1 MLNISLCD
9 DSAQER
15 AFLGQLVSEWSALP
29 GAGAPDGVRVREY
42 PSAEALLFSYA
53 EEPPDIL
60 LLDIEMPG
68 LSGVD
73 LAKRLRQDGNRL
85 LQIIFITAYSDYIAE
100 GYDVAALHYLLKPV
114 EREKLFSV
122 LSRAVERIADDGKKL
137 VLETPDETALVPIC
151 DIKFIEVI
159 KNYVT
164 VHAERD
170 YTLKMPLKDIER
182 DLDGRFL
189 RVGRSYIVNLRY
201 IVRVTRSEIFLKG
214 GGTVPLPRGGYE
226 KVNRAIIAMKG

>member
-1 MLNISLCD
+1 MQIFICD
-9 DSAQER
+9 DSADER
-15 AFLGQLVSEWSALP
+15 KYIKSIVCEWSAEC
-29 GAGAPDGVRVREY
+29 GAGASIREY
-42 PSAEALLFSYA
+42 PSAEALLFDYS
-53 EEPPDIL
+53 ENPPDIL

-68 LSGVD
+68 LSGVE
-73 LAKRLRQDGNRL
+73 LAKRLRSRGNRL

-114 EREKLFSV
+114 DREKLISV
-122 LSRAVERIADDGKKL
+122 LSRAAERLEEDGKKI
-137 VLETPDETALVPIC
+137 VLELTDETALVPIC
-151 DIKFIEVI
+151 EIKYIEVI

-170 YTLKMPLKDIER
+170 YTLKMPLKEIER

-189 RVGRSYIVNLRY
+189 RVGRSHIVNLRF
-201 IVRVTRSEIFLKG
+201 ITRVTRTEIFLKG

-226 KVNRAIIAMKG
+226 KVNRAIINMKG

>member
-1 MLNISLCD
+1 MLTVSLCD
-9 DSAQER
+9 DNAKER
-15 AFLGQLVSEWSALP
+15 EYLKKLVSEWSEE
-29 GAGAPDGVRVREY
+29 AGEGVRVLEF
-42 PSAEALLFSYA
+42 PSAEALLFSYSDC
-53 EEPPDIL
+53 PPDIL

-68 LSGVD
+68 LSGVE
-73 LAKRLRQDGNRL
+73 LAKRLRSGGNRL

-114 EREKLFSV
+114 DRIKLFSV
-122 LSRAVERIADDGKKL
+122 LSRAVERISDDGKKL
-137 VLETPDETALVPIC
+137 VLELSDETALVPVC

-170 YTLKMPLKDIER
+170 YTLKKPLKEIEAG
-182 DLDGRFL
+182 LDGRFL
-189 RVGRSYIVNLRY
+189 RVGRSYIVNLWY

-214 GGTVPLPRGGYE
+214 GKTVPLPRGGYE
-226 KVNRAIIAMKG
+226 KVNRALIAMKG

>member
-1 MLNISLCD
+1 MNVSICD
-9 DSAQER
+9 DNADER
-15 AFLGQLVSEWSALP
+15 GFIKQIVLDWSAKS
-29 GAGAPDGVRVREY
+29 GAGVSIREY
-42 PSAEALLFSYA
+42 PSAEALLFSYSDC
-53 EEPPDIL
+53 PPDIL

-68 LSGVD
+68 LSGVE
-73 LAKRLRQDGNRL
+73 LAKRLRQNGNRL

-114 EREKLFSV
+114 DREKLFSV

-137 VLETPDETALVPIC
+137 VLELPDETALVPIC
-151 DIKFIEVI
+151 DIKYIEVI

-170 YTLKMPLKDIER
+170 YTLKKPLKEIER

-189 RVGRSYIVNLRY
+189 RVGRSYTVNLHF
-201 IVRVTRSEIFLKG
+201 IIRVTRSEIFLKG
-214 GGTVPLPRGGYE
+214 GGTVPLPRGAYE
-226 KVNRAIIAMKG
+226 KVNRAIINLKR